1 MPDVSGAGPLSRGVS
16 RHRMRMKRNATALLI
31 AAFIVWAI
39 VDAVHE
45 FRANETAKFYS
56 SHPERLLCVLAI
68 AVVGGVVAIL
78 FYRLSP
84 SSQRRAKLFAL
95 GGVAIFL
102 TANQIAGDNR
112 RPPWASATAFCLS
125 LLLRLS
131 DGGVRAAV
139 SQHHRC
145 KANLL
150 YDPTRTQRRVYIG
163 SGPEV
168 CGLSERP
175 RGH

>member
-1 MPDVSGAGPLSRGVS
+1 
-16 RHRMRMKRNATALLI
+16 MKRIATALLI

-56 SHPERLLCVLAI
+56 SHPERLLYVLAI

-102 TANQIAGDNR
+102 TTFLGYWLIRLVPQLPTLA
-112 RPPWASATAFCLS
+112 ASTGVLF
-125 LLLRLS
+125 LLLPLIFVGALASGFWYEFFHVLKTGR
-131 DGGVRAAV
+131 
-139 SQHHRC
+139 
-145 KANLL
+145 
-150 YDPTRTQRRVYIG
+150 TRF
-163 SGPEV
+163 
-168 CGLSERP
+168 L
-175 RGH
+175 